1 LTHLFFQPYTIY
13 GNRPYIVYG
22 VPEKKRSRQGSRS
35 PWQAARSCLLGVSL
49 AEQFGTVESR
59 LLMLIE
65 YESVFR
71 DDLT

>member
-1 LTHLFFQPYTIY
+1 M
-13 GNRPYIVYG
+13 VYG
-22 VPEKKRSRQGSRS
+22 VPEKRSQQGNHSS
-35 PWQAARSCLLGVSL
+35 WQAARSCLLGVSL
-49 AEQFGTVESR
+49 AEQFGIVESR